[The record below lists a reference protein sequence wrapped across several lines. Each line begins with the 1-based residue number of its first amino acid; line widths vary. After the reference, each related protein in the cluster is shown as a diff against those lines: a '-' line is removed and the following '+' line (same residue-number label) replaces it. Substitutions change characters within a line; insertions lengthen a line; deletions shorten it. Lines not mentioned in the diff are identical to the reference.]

1 MSEIKSEL
9 SIKIEEL
16 TKKKMNGSLDE
27 NANITNLQNIN
38 NVNPNIVTSLPNSSR
53 TENIKTK
60 KAGNIVIN
68 VSTYDTLTKLKNM
81 DGKDYAT
88 MLVYLLELHLMGDL
102 SRIASLNIDNETKK
116 QIVENLNSFNQT
128 MNSILEGS
136 E

>member
-1 MSEIKSEL
+1 MAEIKSEL
-9 SIKIEEL
+9 SMKIEEL
-16 TKKKMNGSLDE
+16 TKKINGSLDE

-38 NVNPNIVTSLPNSSR
+38 NVNPNNIVTSVQNNR
-53 TENIKTK
+53 IENIKTK

-116 QIVENLNSFNQT
+116 NIVENLNSFNQT

>member
-1 MSEIKSEL
+1 MAEIKSEL
-9 SIKIEEL
+9 SMKIEEL
-16 TKKKMNGSLDE
+16 TKKMSGSLDE
-27 NANITNLQNIN
+27 NANLTNLQNIN
-38 NVNPNIVTSLPNSSR
+38 NVNPNNIVTSVQNNR
-53 TENIKTK
+53 IENIKTK
-60 KAGNIVIN
+60 KAGNVVIN

-116 QIVENLNSFNQT
+116 NIVENLNSFNQT

>member
-1 MSEIKSEL
+1 MAEIKSEL
-9 SIKIEEL
+9 SMKIEEL
-16 TKKKMNGSLDE
+16 TKKMSGSLDE
-27 NANITNLQNIN
+27 NANLINLQNIN
-38 NVNPNIVTSLPNSSR
+38 NVNPNNIVTSVKNNHI
-53 TENIKTK
+53 ENIKTK

-116 QIVENLNSFNQT
+116 NIVENLNSFNQT

>member
-1 MSEIKSEL
+1 MAEIKSEL
-9 SIKIEEL
+9 SMKIEEL
-16 TKKKMNGSLDE
+16 TKKMSGSLDE

-38 NVNPNIVTSLPNSSR
+38 NVNPNNIVTSVKNNHI
-53 TENIKTK
+53 ENIKTK

-116 QIVENLNSFNQT
+116 NIVENLNSFNQT

>member
-1 MSEIKSEL
+1 MAEIKSEL
-9 SIKIEEL
+9 SMKIEEL
-16 TKKKMNGSLDE
+16 TKKMSGSLDE

-38 NVNPNIVTSLPNSSR
+38 NVNPNNIVTNVKNNHI
-53 TENIKTK
+53 ENIKTK

-116 QIVENLNSFNQT
+116 NIVENLNSFNQT

>member
-1 MSEIKSEL
+1 MAEIKSEL
-9 SIKIEEL
+9 SMKIEEL
-16 TKKKMNGSLDE
+16 TKKMSGSLDE
-27 NANITNLQNIN
+27 NASLTNLQNIN
-38 NVNPNIVTSLPNSSR
+38 SVNPNNIVTSVKNNHI
-53 TENIKTK
+53 ENIKTK

-116 QIVENLNSFNQT
+116 NIVENLNSFNQT

>member
-1 MSEIKSEL
+1 MAEIKSEL
-9 SIKIEEL
+9 SMKIEEL
-16 TKKKMNGSLDE
+16 TKKMSGSLDE

-38 NVNPNIVTSLPNSSR
+38 NVNPNNIVTSVQNNR
-53 TENIKTK
+53 MNNIKTK

-116 QIVENLNSFNQT
+116 NIVENLNSFNQT

>member
-1 MSEIKSEL
+1 MAEIKSEL
-9 SIKIEEL
+9 SMKIEEL
-16 TKKKMNGSLDE
+16 TKKMSGSLDE
-27 NANITNLQNIN
+27 NANLTNLQNIN
-38 NVNPNIVTSLPNSSR
+38 SINPNNIVTSVKNNHI
-53 TENIKTK
+53 ENIKTK

-116 QIVENLNSFNQT
+116 NIVENLNSFNQT

>member
-1 MSEIKSEL
+1 MAEIKSEL
-9 SIKIEEL
+9 SMKIEEL
-16 TKKKMNGSLDE
+16 TKKINGSLDE

-38 NVNPNIVTSLPNSSR
+38 NVNPNNIVTSVKNNR
-53 TENIKTK
+53 IENIKTK
-60 KAGNIVIN
+60 KAGNVVIN

-116 QIVENLNSFNQT
+116 NIVENLNSFNQT

>member
-1 MSEIKSEL
+1 MAEIKSEL
-9 SIKIEEL
+9 SMKIEEL
-16 TKKKMNGSLDE
+16 TKKMSGSLDE
-27 NANITNLQNIN
+27 NANLTNLQNIN
-38 NVNPNIVTSLPNSSR
+38 SVNPNNIVTSIQNNR
-53 TENIKTK
+53 IENIKTK
-60 KAGNIVIN
+60 KAGNVVIN

-116 QIVENLNSFNQT
+116 NIVENLNSFNQT

>member
-1 MSEIKSEL
+1 MAEIKSEL
-9 SIKIEEL
+9 SMKIEEL
-16 TKKKMNGSLDE
+16 TKKMSGSLDE

-38 NVNPNIVTSLPNSSR
+38 NVSPNNIVTSVKNNR
-53 TENIKTK
+53 IENIKTK

-116 QIVENLNSFNQT
+116 QLVENLNSFNQT

>member
-1 MSEIKSEL
+1 MAEIKSEL
-9 SIKIEEL
+9 SMKIEEL
-16 TKKKMNGSLDE
+16 TKKMSGSLDE

-38 NVNPNIVTSLPNSSR
+38 NVSPNNIVTNVKNNHI
-53 TENIKTK
+53 ENIKTK

-116 QIVENLNSFNQT
+116 NIVENLNSFNQT

>member
-1 MSEIKSEL
+1 MAEIKSEL
-9 SIKIEEL
+9 SMKIEEL
-16 TKKKMNGSLDE
+16 TKKMSGSLDE
-27 NANITNLQNIN
+27 NANLTNLQNIN
-38 NVNPNIVTSLPNSSR
+38 NVNPNNIVTSVKNNHI
-53 TENIKTK
+53 ENIKTK

-116 QIVENLNSFNQT
+116 NIVENLNSFNQT

>member
-1 MSEIKSEL
+1 MAEIKSEL
-9 SIKIEEL
+9 SMKIEEL
-16 TKKKMNGSLDE
+16 TKKMSGSLDE
-27 NANITNLQNIN
+27 NANLTNLQNIN
-38 NVNPNIVTSLPNSSR
+38 SVNPNNIVTSVKNNHI
-53 TENIKTK
+53 ENIKTK

-116 QIVENLNSFNQT
+116 NIVENLNSFNQT